1 MNSINLPN
9 KLTLLRL
16 GLVPLFL
23 LFLSIDNI
31 FSHSFA
37 LITFIGASITD
48 YYDGKIA
55 RARSIE
61 TDFGRLMDPLAD
73 KILTSAAFIY
83 FVGAYPFIPAW
94 IVTII
99 IGREFAVSG
108 IRMLAAMKGK
118 IVAADTAGK
127 LKTISQLTVI
137 IAILNVIVYKKL
149 LISVFSYWSAI
160 EFWAKIGINIL
171 VAITL
176 LMTVY
181 SGYNYLRA
189 NRHLFWESLRS
200 GPLERPESGYSP
212 PTG

>member
-1 MNSINLPN
+1 M
-9 KLTLLRL
+9 
-16 GLVPLFL
+16 VPLFL
-23 LFLSIDNI
+23 LFLSVDNVI
-31 FSHSFA
+31 SHSLA
-37 LITFIGASITD
+37 LITFIAASLTD

-83 FVGAYPFIPAW
+83 FVGSYPHIPAW
-94 IVTII
+94 IVTVIVA
-99 IGREFAVSG
+99 REFAVSG
-108 IRMLAAMKGK
+108 IRMLALMKGK
-118 IVAADTAGK
+118 VVAADRAGK

-137 IAILNVIVYKKL
+137 IAILNVIISKKIL
-149 LISVFSYWSAI
+149 DSVSSYWNAV
-160 EFWAKIGINIL
+160 EFWAKLGIYIL

-200 GPLERPESGYSP
+200 NPPLDQLN
-212 PTG
+212 

>member
-9 KLTLLRL
+9 KLTLMRL

-23 LFLSIDNI
+23 LFLSVDNI
-31 FSHSFA
+31 FSHSLA
-37 LITFIGASITD
+37 LLTFVGAAITD

-55 RARSIE
+55 RERSIE

-83 FVGAYPFIPAW
+83 FVGSYPYIPAW

-99 IGREFAVSG
+99 IAREFAVSG

-118 IVAADTAGK
+118 VVAADRAGK
-127 LKTISQLTVI
+127 LKTVSQLTVI

-149 LISVFSYWSAI
+149 LNSVFPYWSVA
-160 EFWAKIGINIL
+160 EFWAKLGIYIL

-176 LMTVY
+176 VMTIY
-181 SGYNYLRA
+181 SGFNYLRA

-200 GPLERPESGYSP
+200 TPLDQVN
-212 PTG
+212 

>member
-1 MNSINLPN
+1 MSSINLPN

-23 LFLSIDNI
+23 AFLSIDNI
-31 FSHSFA
+31 YFHALA
-37 LITFIGASITD
+37 LITFIIAALTD

-83 FVGAYPFIPAW
+83 FVGSYPYIPAW

-99 IGREFAVSG
+99 IAREFAVSG

-118 IVAADTAGK
+118 VVAADKAGK
-127 LKTISQLTVI
+127 LKTVSQLTVI

-149 LISVFSYWSAI
+149 LISVVSYWGAI
-160 EFWAKIGINIL
+160 EVWAKRGIDFL
-171 VAITL
+171 VLITL
-176 LMTVY
+176 LMTVF

-189 NRHLFWESLRS
+189 NRHLFWESLRA
-200 GPLERPESGYSP
+200 PA
-212 PTG
+212 TANQTN

>member
-1 MNSINLPN
+1 MSSINLPN
-9 KLTLLRL
+9 KLTLIRL

-23 LFLSIDNI
+23 AFLSIDNI
-31 FSHSFA
+31 YSHSLA
-37 LITFIGASITD
+37 LITFVGAAITD

-55 RARSIE
+55 RERSIE

-83 FVGAYPFIPAW
+83 FVGAYPHIPAW

-99 IGREFAVSG
+99 VAREFAVSG

-118 IVAADTAGK
+118 VVAADRAGK
-127 LKTISQLTVI
+127 LKTITQLTVI

-149 LISVFSYWSAI
+149 LISVVSYWAAI
-160 EFWAKIGINIL
+160 EVWAKFGIDIL
-171 VAITL
+171 VLITL
-176 LMTVY
+176 LMTVF

-189 NRHLFWESLRS
+189 NRYLFWESLKAK
-200 GPLERPESGYSP
+200 SP
-212 PTG
+212 ADQTN

>member
-23 LFLSIDNI
+23 LFLSVDNI
-31 FSHSFA
+31 YFHSLA
-37 LITFIGASITD
+37 LITFIGAAITD

-83 FVGAYPFIPAW
+83 FVGSYPYIPAW
-94 IVTII
+94 IVTLII
-99 IGREFAVSG
+99 AREFAVSG

-118 IVAADTAGK
+118 VVAADRAGK

-137 IAILNVIVYKKL
+137 IAILNVIISKKIL
-149 LISVFSYWSAI
+149 DSVFPYWHLV
-160 EFWAKIGINIL
+160 EFWAKLGIYIL

-176 LMTVY
+176 FMTVY
-181 SGYNYLRA
+181 SGYHYLRA
-189 NRHLFWESLRS
+189 NRHLFWESLKGDS
-200 GPLERPESGYSP
+200 AA
-212 PTG
+212 